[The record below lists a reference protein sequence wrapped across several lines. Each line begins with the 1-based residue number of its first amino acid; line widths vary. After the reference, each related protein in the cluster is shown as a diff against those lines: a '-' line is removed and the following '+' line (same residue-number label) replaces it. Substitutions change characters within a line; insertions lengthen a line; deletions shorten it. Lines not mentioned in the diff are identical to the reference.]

1 MYAIGK
7 GEERKG
13 NFHLV
18 LEREEVRKAQPL
30 KLTKMVSSPNQLP
43 TSLP

>member
-7 GEERKG
+7 GKKRKG
-13 NFHLV
+13 NFCLV

-30 KLTKMVSSPNQLP
+30 KLAKMVSSPNQLP
-43 TSLP
+43 TLLP

>member
-7 GEERKG
+7 RKERKD
-13 NFHLV
+13 NFCLV
-18 LEREEVRKAQPL
+18 LEREEVRKAQLL

-43 TSLP
+43 ILLP

>member
-7 GEERKG
+7 REERRG

-18 LEREEVRKAQPL
+18 LEREEVRKAQLL

-43 TSLP
+43 TLLP